1 MGAET
6 VPPEVLAWAAA
17 ATAAA
22 DAGAGGRLRA
32 AYLHGSAVLG
42 GWSGHSDVDLLLVL
56 ADDAGE
62 PAAAAA
68 GDALA
73 ATAVRCPGA
82 GLEAS
87 IVSVAQVRSA
97 AAPWPF
103 LVHVNTVDQPPRIV
117 SGAGHPGDPDL
128 LMHYVVCR
136 AAGVAVAGPSADALI
151 GAVPRPVVLRYLADE
166 MRWGLEYGAERY
178 SVLNACR
185 ALCYLTDSRVVSK
198 LAGGEDALRRGCG
211 PAEVIERAL
220 AAQRAGSPGAD
231 PAASE
236 AAAFV
241 RAVAA
246 KLATAAEGAA
256 GGGS

>member
-1 MGAET
+1 MGAEP
-6 VPPEVLAWAAA
+6 VLPEVLAWAASA
-17 ATAAA
+17 ATAAD
-22 DAGAGGRLRA
+22 DAAGGRLRA

-42 GWSGHSDVDLLLVL
+42 GWSRRSDVDLLLIL

-68 GDALA
+68 GDALT
-73 ATAVRCPGA
+73 ATATRCPGA

-87 IVSVAQVRSA
+87 VVSAAHARSA

-103 LVHVNTVDQPPRIV
+103 LVHVNTVGQPPRIV
-117 SGAGHPGDPDL
+117 PGAGHRGDPDL

-136 AAGVAVAGPSADALI
+136 AAGVAVAGPSADTLI

-166 MRWGLEYGAERY
+166 MRWGQEYGAERY

-185 ALCYLTDSRVVSK
+185 ALCYLTDGRVVSK
-198 LAGGEDALRRGCG
+198 LAGGQDALRRGWG
-211 PAEVIERAL
+211 PTEVIERAL
-220 AAQRAGSPGAD
+220 TAQRSGSPGAD
-231 PAASE
+231 PAAGE

-241 RAVAA
+241 LAVAA
-246 KLATAAEGAA
+246 KLDAAAEAA
-256 GGGS
+256 PA